1 MSASRTEQSKIK
13 RESDKFKQYVH
24 NMCFIE
30 DRSVVVARYWRRLTP
45 SEIINQGTVLP

>member
-13 RESDKFKQYVH
+13 RESEKFKQVH

-45 SEIINQGTVLP
+45 CEIINQGTVLP